1 MIDKSIIYNQI
12 IDLLSRATRPLTAR
26 EIANLINN
34 IVDLQT
40 IKTALSDLIRT
51 KWVKKSGKKYDTTI
65 DKIVCTYVINA

>member
-40 IKTALSDLIRT
+40 IKSALSDLVRT
-51 KWVKKSGKKYDTTI
+51 NWIKKSDRKYDAVI